1 MTGPKG
7 SVIFSPV
14 MNKRF
19 LNFSI
24 FLRAMVFLLPGL
36 LFFSCNKSI
45 EEPKH
50 KNSGR
55 NFVYLKIDD
64 SEHLIHEGLHFNKN
78 ARGSIWGYEETDYKP
93 RVEIVEAN
101 GRETF
106 DLIVNFKSKDG
117 KPVGLSNVEVDML
130 RSGDGL
136 VLERLSLNMNVY
148 SAKHDKVVVIYD
160 FQITPKSMQIE
171 RLDEKKQQI
180 ALSFMVDYI
189 DLSNKSL
196 SGTLY
201 FYMDCDYATIRRKK

>member
-7 SVIFSPV
+7 SVIFCLA
-14 MNKRF
+14 MNKGF

-64 SEHLIHEGLHFNKN
+64 SEHLIHDALHLNK
-78 ARGSIWGYEETDYKP
+78 AAKGKIWGYDEGDYKP
-93 RVEIVEAN
+93 RVFTSEIN
-101 GRETF
+101 GRESF
-106 DLIVNFKSKDG
+106 KLDMGFRSKEYEPVSLSWVSLDLI
-117 KPVGLSNVEVDML
+117 
-130 RSGDGL
+130 RSGDGF
-136 VLERLSLNMNVY
+136 VLERLMLNIIAF
-148 SAKHDKVVVIYD
+148 SAKHGRKVDVYSTQVIPRE
-160 FQITPKSMQIE
+160 IQIE
-171 RLDEKKQQI
+171 KLDEEKQQI
-180 ALSFMVDYI
+180 AFTFSMDYQDI
-189 DLSNKSL
+189 GDKSI

-201 FYMDCDYATIRRKK
+201 FYMDCDYATSQKE